1 MLAVSREP
9 RVGAVLTSLLT
20 ESCAGKMATTIRPL
34 STTMRKVS
42 RAGYSRIAASA
53 ARGAAFV
60 RPASCRVLHHP
71 SSPSTCCTLRRA
83 PFSTDP
89 APSSS
94 AASEHASSDPDSPIP
109 PPPPIVWTTHR
120 LTKDQI
126 LKVDQLFHKVLWL
139 DMIETAILVDV
150 MNTKLGRVTMTDKQ
164 KVALER
170 YMDKF
175 GTGGGD
181 SSDAAA
187 SSKAD
192 APQEDAPK
200 LVDLK
205 LAGYD
210 AKQKIKVIKEVRS
223 ILGLGLKE
231 AKELVE
237 GAPKVLS
244 KQIKPEQADELRE
257 RLVAAGAQVEVS

>member
-1 MLAVSREP
+1 MP
-9 RVGAVLTSLLT
+9 
-20 ESCAGKMATTIRPL
+20 
-34 STTMRKVS
+34 
-42 RAGYSRIAASA
+42 
-53 ARGAAFV
+53 
-60 RPASCRVLHHP
+60 
-71 SSPSTCCTLRRA
+71 
-83 PFSTDP
+83 
-89 APSSS
+89 
-94 AASEHASSDPDSPIP
+94 P

-120 LTKDQI
+120 LSTDQI
-126 LKVDQLFHKVLWL
+126 LKVDKLFHKVLWL

-181 SSDAAA
+181 ANEGAA
-187 SSKAD
+187 STKAD
-192 APQEDAPK
+192 APQEEAPK

-205 LAGYD
+205 LVGYD
-210 AKQKIKVIKEVRS
+210 DKQKIKVIKEVRS

-237 GAPKVLS
+237 SAPKILS

-257 RLVAAGAQVEVS
+257 RLVAAGAQIEIA

>member
-1 MLAVSREP
+1 VQP
-9 RVGAVLTSLLT
+9 T
-20 ESCAGKMATTIRPL
+20 
-34 STTMRKVS
+34 
-42 RAGYSRIAASA
+42 
-53 ARGAAFV
+53 
-60 RPASCRVLHHP
+60 SCRVLHHP
-71 SSPSTCCTLRRA
+71 SSPSTFCALRCA
-83 PFSTDP
+83 PFSTAP
-89 APSSS
+89 APSS

-109 PPPPIVWTTHR
+109 PPPIVWTTHR
-120 LTKDQI
+120 LSKDQI
-126 LKVDQLFHKVLWL
+126 LKVDKLFHKVLWL

-150 MNTKLGRVTMTDKQ
+150 MNAKLGRVTMTDKQ

-175 GTGGGD
+175 GVGGGD

-187 SSKAD
+187 STKAD
-192 APQEDAPK
+192 AAPEVEQPK

-205 LAGYD
+205 LVGYD
-210 AKQKIKVIKEVRS
+210 DKQKIKVIKEVRS

-237 GAPKVLS
+237 SAPKVLS

-257 RLVAAGAQVEVS
+257 RLVAAGAQIEVS